1 MSRRTLRGLAALAVF
16 LARIAPVLADEPERP
31 HVDPNA
37 TLGFSLQGLRVRRD
51 LVRAGAPAPDLIQA
65 VDEPRFVAPDD
76 ARWVDGSTPV
86 LGLEVGEEA
95 HAYPVHVIE
104 RHWAVNDVLGGVP
117 VLVIYDPMSG
127 AALAFE
133 RRLGAQTL
141 RFGVSG
147 LVYDAASLFY
157 DRETRSLWSPL
168 LGRAVAGPLAGKA
181 LPRLRL
187 RREVLDVWLGRAPTS
202 PVLVPP
208 SKTIDYRYSPYKTY
222 WIQDRIPFP
231 VAASDQRFHAKELVL
246 GVVAGGRSRAYLGSL
261 LTRAGGK
268 IRDVFHGRE
277 VRILYNSD
285 EASFTW
291 EIPDDVTVTE
301 CYWFAWKA
309 FHPDTELWK
318 DPGPGR
324 WKP

>member
-1 MSRRTLRGLAALAVF
+1 MRRHALGSLLGLALL
-16 LARIAPVLADEPERP
+16 LARSAPAAEAEPRRAPV
-31 HVDPNA
+31 DPRA

-51 LVRAGAPAPDLIQA
+51 LVRAGAPAPDLIRA
-65 VDEPRFVAPDD
+65 VDEPRFAPPDG

-86 LGLEVGEEA
+86 LGLELDGEA

-117 VLVIYDPMSG
+117 VLAVFDPMSG

-133 RRLGAQTL
+133 RRVDGKTL

-147 LVYDAASLFY
+147 LVYDAASLLY
-157 DRETRSLWSPL
+157 DHETRSLWSPL
-168 LGRAVAGPLAGKA
+168 LGRAIAGPLAGKA

-187 RREVLDVWLGRAPTS
+187 RREVLDVWLGRAPGS
-202 PVLVPP
+202 LVLVPP
-208 SKTIDYRYSPYKTY
+208 SRHIDYRYSLYKAY
-222 WIQDRIPFP
+222 WIEDRIPFP
-231 VAASDQRFHAKELVL
+231 VAASDERFHAKELVL
-246 GVVAGGRSRAYLGSL
+246 GVVAHGKARAYLGSL

-268 IRDVFHGRE
+268 IRDEFQGRE
-277 VRILYNSD
+277 LRILYNTD
-285 EASFTW
+285 EATFTW
-291 EIPDDVTVTE
+291 EIPDDVAVTE

-309 FHPDTELWK
+309 FHPDTEVWK

>member
-1 MSRRTLRGLAALAVF
+1 VRGRALRGLAALVLA
-16 LARIAPVLADEPERP
+16 LARFAPASATETGRHQADP
-31 HVDPNA
+31 HA

-51 LVRAGAPAPDLIQA
+51 LVRAGAPAPDLVQA
-65 VDEPRFVAPDD
+65 VDAPRFAPPDG

-86 LGLEVGEEA
+86 LGVEVGGEA

-117 VLVIYDPMSG
+117 VLVLYDPMSG

-133 RRLGAQTL
+133 RRLGGKVL

-147 LVYDAASLFY
+147 MVYDAASLLY
-157 DRETRSLWSPL
+157 DHETRSLWSPL
-168 LGRAVAGPLAGKA
+168 LGRAISGPLAGKT

-187 RREVLDVWLGRAPTS
+187 RREVLDVWLGRAPS
-202 PVLVPP
+202 SVVLVPP
-208 SKTIDYRYSPYKTY
+208 SRTIDYRYSPYKAY

-231 VAASDQRFHAKELVL
+231 VAASDERFHAKELVL
-246 GVVAGGRSRAYLGSL
+246 GVVSGGKSRAYLGSL

-268 IRDVFHGRE
+268 IRDSFQGRE
-277 VRILYNSD
+277 VRILYNTD
-285 EASFTW
+285 EATFTW
-291 EIPDDVTVTE
+291 EIPDDVAVTE

-309 FHPDTELWK
+309 FHPDTEVWK